1 VCTKTSGLAAPVVA
15 TNQQHGGHAVIPA
28 ARTFQQVVL
37 QSLDG
42 QLRLVTE
49 VAVDAAPQVAQAP
62 EVLLQVAKL
71 AVGCRAARLAHD
83 QPGLSIAQVGHR
95 FLLARVQAIP

>member
-15 TNQQHGGHAVIPA
+15 TNQHGGRAVIPV
-28 ARTFQQVVL
+28 ARTFQQIVL

-49 VAVDAAPQVAQAP
+49 VAVDAAPQVAQTP
-62 EVLLQVAKL
+62 QVLLQVAKL
-71 AVGCRAARLAHD
+71 AVGRRAARLAHD